1 MTDDYDAEVRRIARV
16 LSEIAHALEAAE
28 DMADRVHRTLVLTR
42 DIVPY
47 QQCEVLTV
55 ATGRSPELFVVPH
68 VSGEARARL
77 LEKLVRIH
85 RLVAEGEEI
94 GRSSN
99 DVPHLALPLMGLD
112 EVLGVL
118 CVEPLGDA
126 TYDARHL
133 RLLPVVAAQLG
144 AYFAMIRLRE
154 AEQVKVKELAQAH
167 EFQRVLLG
175 VVGHDLRNPLS
186 VITTAASHLLRSTED
201 PAQAKLIER
210 ARRNAEKANRII
222 TDLLDV
228 TQVRVTGRMP
238 VAKERVDLQS
248 LLGDIVDDMRL
259 SHPEVRLV
267 AHAAESMQADC
278 DPTRLSQLAVNLITN
293 AITHG
298 EKGSP
303 VLVELHVGSNAVT
316 LSVHN
321 RGPAIPPDLLPTIFD
336 PFKQGARKRHV
347 GGGGLGLGLY
357 IVDQIA
363 QAHGG
368 RVAVQSTESTGTAL
382 SVTFPRW
389 QEPDQTVASGSEGT
403 DAGDAQPMVLVV
415 DDDFDIRDGITELL
429 QTHGFTVATACNGA
443 EALDHLRRGLR
454 PKHILLDLWMP
465 VMDGEAFCNIV
476 REDAALSTIPI
487 CIISADAAGAIRLTR
502 SGASGFLPKPLQI
515 DDLLE
520 TLEGVAH

>member
-1 MTDDYDAEVRRIARV
+1 MTVDYDAEVRTIAKA
-16 LSEIAHALEAAE
+16 LSEIAHALESAE
-28 DMADRVHRTLVLTR
+28 DMADRVDRTLALTR
-42 DIVPY
+42 HIVPFR
-47 QQCEVLTV
+47 QCAVLTV
-55 ATGRSPELFVVPH
+55 AAGRSPELSVVPH
-68 VSGEARARL
+68 VSGEERARL

-99 DVPHLALPLMGLD
+99 EGPHLALPLMGLD

-126 TYDARHL
+126 SYDARHL
-133 RLLPVVAAQLG
+133 RLLSVVAAQLG

-154 AEQVKVKELAQAH
+154 QEQLKVRELARAH

-186 VITTAASHLLRSTED
+186 VITTAASHLLRNTDD
-201 PAQAKLIER
+201 PEQAKLLER

-222 TDLLDV
+222 SDLLDV
-228 TQVRVTGRMP
+228 TKVRVTGRMP
-238 VAKERVDLQS
+238 VARERVDLQG
-248 LLGDIVDDMRL
+248 LLGDIVDDIRL

-267 AHAAESMQADC
+267 AHCAGSMQADC

-303 VLVELHVGSNAVT
+303 ILVELHVGSDAVT
-316 LSVHN
+316 LSVQN

-347 GGGGLGLGLY
+347 RGGGLGLGLY

-368 RVAVQSTESTGTAL
+368 RVAVQSTEATGTDF

-389 QEPDQTVASGSEGT
+389 QPVEQAVASSGEGT
-403 DAGDAQPMVLVV
+403 NATEAHPMVLVV

-429 QTHGFTVATACNGA
+429 QFHGLTVSTASNGA
-443 EALDHLRRGLR
+443 EALDRLRQGLR
-454 PKHILLDLWMP
+454 PRLILLDLWMP
-465 VMDGEAFCNIV
+465 VMDGEAFCKIV

-502 SGASGFLPKPLQI
+502 SGAAAFLPKPLQI
-515 DDLLE
+515 DALLE
-520 TLEGVAH
+520 TLERVAH